1 VHSRCGR
8 RMREHCA
15 EPRRGRAGGRAGGTQ
30 GAVRCA
36 GEGMASDTRPR
47 AAQGQRT
54 ENTLAGTA
62 LRARAQ
68 WAEEWRRSSPLHVT
82 RRVVR
87 TALGGRPQCLP
98 TVP

>member
-1 VHSRCGR
+1 MGR
-8 RMREHCA
+8 RV
-15 EPRRGRAGGRAGGTQ
+15 RRVAFGALLLLLAMAVGVGLFARSTRA
-30 GAVRCA
+30 
-36 GEGMASDTRPR
+36 
-47 AAQGQRT
+47 
-54 ENTLAGTA
+54 L
-62 LRARAQ
+62 Q